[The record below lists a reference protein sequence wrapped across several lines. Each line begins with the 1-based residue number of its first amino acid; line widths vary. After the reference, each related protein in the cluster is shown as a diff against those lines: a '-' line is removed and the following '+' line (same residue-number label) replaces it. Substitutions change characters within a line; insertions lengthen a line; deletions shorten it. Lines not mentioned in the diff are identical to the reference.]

1 MYIIIPILTIPSDKN
16 LPRQKTKVAASH
28 KQIKKKRKKAIRPS
42 CSFVFSRIVAQ

>member
-28 KQIKKKRKKAIRPS
+28 KQIKKKKKKQLGLAA
-42 CSFVFSRIVAQ
+42 VLFSVVS